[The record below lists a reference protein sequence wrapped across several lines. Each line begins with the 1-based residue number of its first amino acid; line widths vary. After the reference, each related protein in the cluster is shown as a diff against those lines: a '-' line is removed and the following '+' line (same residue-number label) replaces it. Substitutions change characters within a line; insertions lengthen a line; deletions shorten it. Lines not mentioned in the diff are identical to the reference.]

1 MARIRTVKPDFWT
14 DEKVVECSFEARLLF
29 IGLFNFADDN
39 GNMVNS
45 HRRIKMQIFP
55 ADVIDCKPLIDE
67 LIKHGLVISYEFN
80 GINYLNIKGFKK
92 HQYIKKPS
100 KTIIPE
106 LSSDATSSAPVPHQY
121 PTSGGGVCH
130 GREGKGYGKGSKP
143 PL

>member
-14 DEKVVECSFEARLLF
+14 DEKVVECSFEVRLLF

-92 HQYIKKPS
+92 HQYIKK
-100 KTIIPE
+100 E
-106 LSSDATSSAPVPHQY
+106 PV
-121 PTSGGGVCH
+121 
-130 GREGKGYGKGSKP
+130 
-143 PL
+143 